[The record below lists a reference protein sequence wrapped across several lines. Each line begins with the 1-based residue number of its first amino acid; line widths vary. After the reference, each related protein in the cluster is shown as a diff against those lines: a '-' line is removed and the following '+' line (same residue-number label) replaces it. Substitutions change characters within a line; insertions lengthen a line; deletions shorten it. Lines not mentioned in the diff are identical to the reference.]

1 MTEDPREVCP
11 LSRREYAFRGEAT
24 LYPCHYNTRW
34 LFSLIPRPLSCRLAL
49 RSAFPCGRTTALL
62 RSSHESSGWVVPLG
76 RWRGI
81 RDRGTLSPCSWPHTF
96 WFKPISTL
104 CIHAGLSNITA
115 FISTYFKLTYSEL
128 LAPDR
133 LMVPAVV
140 VSAHA
145 PTTDPYGSR
154 LRCPPG
160 FVRASCPHAGV
171 ADRWRNIG

>member
-1 MTEDPREVCP
+1 VTEDPREVCP

-115 FISTYFKLTYSEL
+115 FISTYFKLTL
-128 LAPDR
+128 LRTAGPR
-133 LMVPAVV
+133 P
-140 VSAHA
+140 
-145 PTTDPYGSR
+145 PYGAGSR
-154 LRCPPG
+154 RLGSRSDDRFLRIEVTWSP
-160 FVRASCPHAGV
+160 RLHARV
-171 ADRWRNIG
+171 LPIC